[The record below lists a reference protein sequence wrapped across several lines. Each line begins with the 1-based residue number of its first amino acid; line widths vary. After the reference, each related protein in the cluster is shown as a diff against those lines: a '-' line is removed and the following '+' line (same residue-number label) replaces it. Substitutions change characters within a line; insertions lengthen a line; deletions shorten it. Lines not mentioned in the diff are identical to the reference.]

1 MLPNKNIYFSKLS
14 LNSINKNF
22 SNQIN
27 LLGPYGNKNTDP
39 TFLIENIEII
49 KTQII
54 KDRFISC
61 FVKKDKKIVKAISF
75 NHLKSKIS
83 YSILNSNSNFDII
96 VKIKDYKWND
106 KSSIELEIIDLIK
119 NTNKT

>member
-1 MLPNKNIYFSKLS
+1 MK
-14 LNSINKNF
+14 
-22 SNQIN
+22 
-27 LLGPYGNKNTDP
+27 
-39 TFLIENIEII
+39 II
-49 KTQII
+49 KTKIV

-61 FVKKDKKIVKAISF
+61 FIKKNKKLVKAMSF

-83 YSILNSNSNFDII
+83 YTILNSNSNFDII
-96 VKIKDYKWND
+96 VKIKDNRWND

>member
-1 MLPNKNIYFSKLS
+1 M
-14 LNSINKNF
+14 
-22 SNQIN
+22 
-27 LLGPYGNKNTDP
+27 DP
-39 TFLIENIEII
+39 VFLIENIKII

-61 FVKKDKKIVKAISF
+61 FIKKDKKIIKAMSF

-96 VKIKDYKWND
+96 IKIKD
-106 KSSIELEIIDLIK
+106 
-119 NTNKT
+119 NKME

>member
-1 MLPNKNIYFSKLS
+1 M
-14 LNSINKNF
+14 
-22 SNQIN
+22 
-27 LLGPYGNKNTDP
+27 
-39 TFLIENIEII
+39 
-49 KTQII
+49 
-54 KDRFISC
+54 
-61 FVKKDKKIVKAISF
+61 SF

-96 VKIKDYKWND
+96 IKIKDNRWND